1 MSVVASKPTVF
12 LRKSPSVK
20 AMVKTGIVDGAL
32 TAPLLM
38 SKRAIPPP
46 SLQLVAICANSVGA
60 PRSRVSARQIRPL
73 AAAGTSAGE
82 APPWGTN
89 TKLILLIAELM
100 SAGVGFALEVVDQ
113 VAGMQFGL
121 MAHPAVFGGC
131 GPPLRISTLFWA
143 ASVVMPSKNT
153 SPDNNV
159 SHSFF
164 MVSPQVLHRLPLL
177 KLLFRFL

>member
-12 LRKSPSVK
+12 LRRSASVK
-20 AMVKTGIVDGAL
+20 AMVNTGIVDGAF

-38 SKRAIPPP
+38 SKRAMPPP

-100 SAGVGFALEVVDQ
+100 SAGVGFAVEVLDQ
-113 VAGMQFGL
+113 VAGRQ
-121 MAHPAVFGGC
+121 C
-131 GPPLRISTLFWA
+131 W
-143 ASVVMPSKNT
+143 
-153 SPDNNV
+153 
-159 SHSFF
+159 
-164 MVSPQVLHRLPLL
+164 
-177 KLLFRFL
+177 